1 VLESILAA
9 EELQMAGP
17 LKDVLGL
24 LRTLYMLSA
33 VDEGPAFL
41 RYGYLSPAQ
50 SQLIAEEVSA
60 LCAELRPQALNLVN
74 SFGIPQSLLG
84 PIASDWIEY
93 NSWENV

>member
-1 VLESILAA
+1 LFLSLVVLI
-9 EELQMAGP
+9 QG
-17 LKDVLGL
+17 
-24 LRTLYMLSA
+24 TNQNC
-33 VDEGPAFL
+33 